1 VVGTPGFAK
10 LGPPGRAGEGLNA
23 RISKIRSLAM
33 PISGPRLIEAAN
45 AARQAVNS
53 ACPIPPQSGNFAPL
67 SRIRSEGE
75 AVAERERS
83 VAEYTDREQFIP
95 IRKTDLVELL
105 CRDWPLTAHDRDQFR
120 RFCRRLDATLH
131 CEYHARLEQLKDTYA
146 VFDPDS
152 DTQPLELHA
161 PGQRE
166 EEIEQLFAQFVAL
179 LERANFRRLSH
190 GEINAALERASDW
203 GINLEVDFDVFDRLE
218 IFARGDVIGQRSRR
232 RLRTMM
238 RLEQVNLPVYQR
250 LVVMLK
256 LREGAGHPAHI
267 DTDSV
272 YIKIFKDIPK
282 VDLEMLLPGTRVKLS
297 LTDRGKIVLPTLS
310 GIAITGWKLL
320 QGALTLAL
328 TSAYESLALL
338 SLVGGT
344 VGYGLRSFF
353 GYLQTKQ
360 KYQLS
365 LAQSLYYQ
373 NLDNNAGALFRLL
386 NEAEEQ
392 EFREAVLGYFFLLT
406 QAGEEGWKREH
417 LDDAIEEFLDAS
429 MGIKV
434 DFEIGDAVDK
444 LVRFQLVR
452 LRDDGMLRAVSLRD
466 ALMALDRAWN
476 HAGHEFSAGHV
487 TETIPARR
495 SA

>member
-1 VVGTPGFAK
+1 MGFA
-10 LGPPGRAGEGLNA
+10 
-23 RISKIRSLAM
+23 
-33 PISGPRLIEAAN
+33 
-45 AARQAVNS
+45 Q
-53 ACPIPPQSGNFAPL
+53 
-67 SRIRSEGE
+67 
-75 AVAERERS
+75 RERG

-105 CRDWPLTAHDRDQFR
+105 CRDWPLTPNDRDHFR

-131 CEYHARLEQLKDTYA
+131 CEYHARLEQLKDAYA
-146 VFDPDS
+146 TFDPDS
-152 DTQPLELHA
+152 DTQALESPA
-161 PGQRE
+161 AGQRAQ
-166 EEIEQLFAQFVAL
+166 EIEQLFTQFVAL
-179 LERANFRRLSH
+179 LERANFKRLSSS
-190 GEINAALERASDW
+190 EINAALERASDW
-203 GINLEVDFDVFDRLE
+203 GINLEVDFEVFDRLE
-218 IFARGDVIGQRSRR
+218 IFARGDVVGQRSRR
-232 RLRTMM
+232 RWRKLM
-238 RLEQVNLPVYQR
+238 RVEQVDLPVYQR

-256 LREGAGHPAHI
+256 LRDRAGQPAPI

-282 VDLEMLLPGTRVKLS
+282 VDLEMLLPGTRVKLT

-310 GIAITGWKLL
+310 GIAITGWKLV
-320 QGALTLAL
+320 QGALTLAI
-328 TSAYESLALL
+328 TSAYHSLAFL

-344 VGYGLRSFF
+344 VGYGLRSFY
-353 GYLQTKQ
+353 GYMQTKQ

-406 QAGEEGWKREH
+406 QAGEAGWKREH

-452 LRDDGMLRAVSLRD
+452 QCDEGRLRAVSLRE
-466 ALMALDRAWN
+466 ALVALDRAWN
-476 HAGHEFSAGHV
+476 HAGQEFSAAHV
-487 TETIPARR
+487 TETLPARR

>member
-1 VVGTPGFAK
+1 MGFA
-10 LGPPGRAGEGLNA
+10 
-23 RISKIRSLAM
+23 
-33 PISGPRLIEAAN
+33 
-45 AARQAVNS
+45 Q
-53 ACPIPPQSGNFAPL
+53 
-67 SRIRSEGE
+67 
-75 AVAERERS
+75 RERG

-105 CRDWPLTAHDRDQFR
+105 CRDWPLTAHDRDHFR

-131 CEYHARLEQLKDTYA
+131 CEYHARLEQLKDAYA
-146 VFDPDS
+146 TFDPDS
-152 DTQPLELHA
+152 DTQPLEPHA
-161 PGQRE
+161 SGQRAQ
-166 EEIEQLFAQFVAL
+166 EIEQLFTQFVAL
-179 LERANFRRLSH
+179 LERANFKRLSSS
-190 GEINAALERASDW
+190 EINAALERASDW
-203 GINLEVDFDVFDRLE
+203 GVNLEVDFEVFDRLE
-218 IFARGDVIGQRSRR
+218 IFARGDVVGQRSRR
-232 RLRTMM
+232 RWRKLM
-238 RLEQVNLPVYQR
+238 RVEQVDLPVYQR

-256 LREGAGHPAHI
+256 LREQAEQTAPI

-282 VDLEMLLPGTRVKLS
+282 VDLEMLLPGTRVKLT

-320 QGALTLAL
+320 QGALTLAI
-328 TSAYESLALL
+328 TSAYHSLALL

-344 VGYGLRSFF
+344 VGYGLRSFY
-353 GYLQTKQ
+353 GYMQTKQ

-406 QAGEEGWKREH
+406 QAGEAGWKREH

-444 LVRFQLVR
+444 LVRFQLVWQGDEGR
-452 LRDDGMLRAVSLRD
+452 LRAVSLRE
-466 ALMALDRAWN
+466 ALVALDRAWN
-476 HAGHEFSAGHV
+476 HAGQEFSGAHV
-487 TETIPARR
+487 TENIPARR